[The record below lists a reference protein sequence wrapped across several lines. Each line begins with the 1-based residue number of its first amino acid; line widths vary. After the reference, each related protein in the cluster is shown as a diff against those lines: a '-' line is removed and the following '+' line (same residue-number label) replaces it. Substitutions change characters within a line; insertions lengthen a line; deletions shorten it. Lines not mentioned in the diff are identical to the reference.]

1 MFHGKNGFFGFPDL
15 CRVDSLFKSL
25 IRELLRVQA
34 FSGLFHAG
42 RYAVRRGLGHWNKEG
57 RIIQIRQIRGFKVP
71 LDVSLDLK
79 ILALLVKY
87 FDADK
92 SKILKEAMWD
102 KFEDLR
108 DREIIEDF
116 EKKNKVGKVQF
127 GNADDLIKKIGKKKK
142 SA

>member
-1 MFHGKNGFFGFPDL
+1 MAI
-15 CRVDSLFKSL
+15 VT
-25 IRELLRVQA
+25 LR
-34 FSGLFHAG
+34 L
-42 RYAVRRGLGHWNKEG
+42 NDEEE
-57 RIIQIRQIRGFKVP
+57 
-71 LDVSLDLK
+71 K
-79 ILALLVKY
+79 ILELLVKY

-108 DREIIEDF
+108 DREIIENF

-127 GNADDLIKKIGKKKK
+127 GSADDLIKKIEKKKK

>member
-1 MFHGKNGFFGFPDL
+1 MAI
-15 CRVDSLFKSL
+15 VT
-25 IRELLRVQA
+25 LR
-34 FSGLFHAG
+34 L
-42 RYAVRRGLGHWNKEG
+42 NDEEE
-57 RIIQIRQIRGFKVP
+57 
-71 LDVSLDLK
+71 K
-79 ILALLVKY
+79 ILELLVKY

-116 EKKNKVGKVQF
+116 EKKNKAGKVHF
-127 GNADDLIKKIGKKKK
+127 GSAGDLIKKIEKKKK

>member
-1 MFHGKNGFFGFPDL
+1 MAI
-15 CRVDSLFKSL
+15 VT
-25 IRELLRVQA
+25 LR
-34 FSGLFHAG
+34 L
-42 RYAVRRGLGHWNKEG
+42 NDEEE
-57 RIIQIRQIRGFKVP
+57 
-71 LDVSLDLK
+71 K
-79 ILALLVKY
+79 ILELLVKY

-108 DREIIEDF
+108 DREIIENF

-127 GNADDLIKKIGKKKK
+127 GSANDLIRKIEKKKK